1 MDALLAAW
9 WCCSDGGA
17 PRTNGR
23 ILQAANGCGRIAL
36 RPRRFRPSGFFV
48 RLAHDPRRRAPYRS
62 SAQGYRLHRRLQP
75 LLRPAASQSAPE
87 VARPHGAGA
96 GPGPGSCPLRAILH
110 GQGEART
117 DPGEPKRQQI
127 YLRALETLSGVSIH
141 YGTFLS
147 HEVSRPLAAPMPGQ
161 PPVVRVLDTEEKGS
175 DVNLATFLLVDG
187 MDGTWDESFVVTG
200 DSDLAEPIRQAVAR
214 FGPVHVRNPRSQ
226 PSRELQQVASSYGS
240 LHISTLAACQL
251 PDRVRLPSGRWVYR
265 PPTWR

>member
-1 MDALLAAW
+1 MT
-9 WCCSDGGA
+9 SDEEH
-17 PRTNGR
+17 RTG
-23 ILQAANGCGRIAL
+23 
-36 RPRRFRPSGFFV
+36 RPRRVTVYIDGFN
-48 RLAHDPRRRAPYRS
+48 LYY
-62 SAQGYRLHRRLQP
+62 G
-75 LLRPAASQSAPE
+75 LLRPNPHLKWLDLTALAQALAPDA
-87 VARPHGAGA
+87 VVSVRYFTAKVR
-96 GPGPGSCPLRAILH
+96 
-110 GQGEART
+110 ART

-187 MDGTWDESFVVTG
+187 MDRTWDESFVVTG

-240 LHISTLAACQL
+240 LHTSTLAACQL